1 MRKGIITACLV
12 GSAIII
18 LGQFGFFE
26 GFMMFLLAGAVPG
39 TNYSIPSHVM
49 YLAMLGI
56 ISLVIVWF
64 VGAAVLEF
72 FYGVSEKALTKT
84 KATRKKLPKR
94 RYSQI

>member
-1 MRKGIITACLV
+1 MQKVIITACLV

-26 GFMMFLLAGAVPG
+26 GFMMLLLAGAVPG
-39 TNYSIPSHVM
+39 TNYSIPSHAM
-49 YLAMLGI
+49 YLAILGI
-56 ISLVIVWF
+56 ISLIIVWF

-72 FYGVSEKALTKT
+72 FFNLNEKALAKVKT
-84 KATRKKLPKR
+84 TRKKLPKR

>member
-1 MRKGIITACLV
+1 MRKSIITACLA

-39 TNYSIPSHVM
+39 TNYSVPSHAM
-49 YLAMLGI
+49 YLAILGI
-56 ISLVIVWF
+56 ISLIIVWF
-64 VGAAVLEF
+64 VGATVLEF
-72 FYGVSEKALTKT
+72 FYKLSEKTLTKT
-84 KATRKKLPKR
+84 KTTRKKLPKR